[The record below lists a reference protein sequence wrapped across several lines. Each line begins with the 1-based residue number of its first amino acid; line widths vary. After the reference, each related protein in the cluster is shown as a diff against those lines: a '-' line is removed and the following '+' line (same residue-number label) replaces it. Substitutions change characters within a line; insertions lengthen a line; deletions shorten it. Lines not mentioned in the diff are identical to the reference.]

1 MTTPHHLGK
10 YEITEVLGQG
20 AMGVV
25 YKGFDPGIRRTV
37 AIKTIRRELIE
48 GERAAAAMLARF
60 RNEAQAAGKLAHPG
74 IVAVYD
80 YGEEASVA
88 YIAMGPRAPLNRPR
102 TSRPRVSARPPRSR
116 RCGAGGGR

>member
-37 AIKTIRRELIE
+37 AIKTIRMELVE

-60 RNEAQAAGKLAHPG
+60 RN
-74 IVAVYD
+74 
-80 YGEEASVA
+80 
-88 YIAMGPRAPLNRPR
+88 
-102 TSRPRVSARPPRSR
+102 
-116 RCGAGGGR
+116 

>member
-1 MTTPHHLGK
+1 MATPVRLGK
-10 YEITEVLGQG
+10 YEITEMLGRG

-48 GERAAAAMLARF
+48 GDRPAASMLARF
-60 RNEAQAAGKLAHPG
+60 RNEARAAGQLAHPG

-80 YGEEASVA
+80 YGEDAEVA
-88 YIAMGPRAPLNRPR
+88 YIAMEYVEAIRSGSTSTAGRA
-102 TSRPRVSARPPRSR
+102 SANATR
-116 RCGAGGGR
+116 